1 MNQSLFLHSLSKI
14 FEMAKIEEYL
24 PGSKRIS
31 VAEYVFSGKIIKSLS
46 EALLGI
52 IMFIAAFG
60 SLTSLARFDHL

>member
-1 MNQSLFLHSLSKI
+1 
-14 FEMAKIEEYL
+14 MAKIEEYL